1 MSAVHTRTFA
11 AINAWTEA
19 LGPDK
24 IAADSAVLGRYS
36 RTLQDSGPC
45 PCCILYPTSTE
56 EVQAVVKVAGEH
68 GVPVY
73 PISRGKNWG
82 YGDACAPTEGA
93 AIVDLSRMNRIIEV
107 NTELAYAVIEPG
119 VSQGE
124 LHAYLKEHKT
134 GLWMDCTG
142 AGADSSLVGNTLDRG
157 FGHTRYGDHFLTTCG
172 MEVVLADGRVLNT
185 GYGHYPNAK
194 AARVYRYGVGP
205 SLDGIFCQ
213 SNYGIVTR
221 IGLWL
226 MPEPEDFAFFL
237 AQVDRDEDLAALV
250 DALRPLRINGTL
262 NTALHIGNDLRMFST
277 KRRYPWE
284 EAGGVTPM
292 PEELR
297 ARMRRSEGMGAWNA
311 GSSISGTREQVKS
324 TKRIIRKA
332 LKGVAKVRF
341 VDDRLLSL
349 GERVTGALSRF
360 GLLKSLKEQL
370 RALRPV
376 YGLLKGQPAEEAL
389 VGTQWRLRRDPGNVL
404 DPLENGSGLMWI
416 SPVLP
421 MTGRA
426 AREVMD
432 IAEPIFRSFGFDP
445 LATFTMINERA
456 MIGILNVYY
465 DKSDAKETQEA
476 MACYDALVP
485 ALMKAGYIPYR
496 VGLRGLP
503 KVYNG
508 GDVFWDVAQQIK
520 RVLDPEDIIAR
531 GRYIPP
537 QAPSK

>member
-1 MSAVHTRTFA
+1 
-11 AINAWTEA
+11 
-19 LGPDK
+19 
-24 IAADSAVLGRYS
+24 
-36 RTLQDSGPC
+36 
-45 PCCILYPTSTE
+45 
-56 EVQAVVKVAGEH
+56 
-68 GVPVY
+68 
-73 PISRGKNWG
+73 
-82 YGDACAPTEGA
+82 
-93 AIVDLSRMNRIIEV
+93 MNRIIEV